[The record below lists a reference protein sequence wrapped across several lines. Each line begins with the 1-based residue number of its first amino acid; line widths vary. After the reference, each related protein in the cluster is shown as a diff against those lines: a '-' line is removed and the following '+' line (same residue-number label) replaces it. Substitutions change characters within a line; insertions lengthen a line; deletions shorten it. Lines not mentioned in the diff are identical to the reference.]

1 MACWLY
7 WRWLIHCI
15 HRSSII
21 EHHRNFVTSGKM
33 RTKPKLNEHLK
44 REGQQK
50 ISTNEY
56 QQKITKYQHK
66 YQHLSTNIVE
76 YKDTQ
81 RKVCK
86 VKKAI
91 TFKQN
96 VSSICDLYQC
106 RFSWNIS
113 TMLYTCSLLLNKHT
127 QFSSTPSCGD
137 HVVNFILFLG
147 PQVHLRHE
155 LFTLADFWP
164 NFFYPKVRKSTFS
177 TFHDKVRKSTF
188 IPTFST

>member
-1 MACWLY
+1 MRKASPIIKIELVISIISMACWLY

-33 RTKPKLNEHLK
+33 RTKSKLNEHLK

-56 QQKITKYQHK
+56 QQKITK

-155 LFTLADFWP
+155 ICQTFYTSRLLTK
-164 NFFYPKVRKSTFS
+164 FFLPESA
-177 TFHDKVRKSTF
+177 
-188 IPTFST
+188 